1 MNYYSRTETFGSL
14 ELERQVEVALIDD
27 DVPELVEEFYLS
39 LLRNGI
45 DPDIVITHPLLTIVI
60 QDDDSAF
67 SVSGETRTLEEPAGA
82 GTRAMREV
90 AIEIQSP
97 MPQTVSVDWETSDG
111 SGEAH
116 RVARAGEDFAHASG
130 TAVFARGETE
140 TQIRVPILGDGVV
153 EWEKA
158 MRITL
163 KNPSAGGVVADG
175 GALADASE
183 EEVFVVGI
191 ADADGPLPITLA
203 VPEMVREGESFTVGA
218 RIGKPHDL
226 ALETSVELKP
236 VSGQATLESDVTMTP
251 NPLVTDFA
259 SGTLT
264 VAGSEATVTA
274 IDDDESEGAETF
286 EVLLRVV
293 REQGGDWPPVEM
305 RRRPYRVTI
314 VDNDATGTPGVT
326 AIQNDGS
333 AVIRQVVQVPEG
345 GTNQIRITLDTPP
358 SKTVTIGW
366 SERYRDGD
374 ITVSAA
380 PRHTFDAT
388 NWSAPY
394 VIDLSADE
402 DSDTIEGE
410 TFIKLSFETDSP
422 EYEALSAAVDKRAIF
437 VREKE
442 NDIDQD
448 GAVSHVGD
456 LPGSPSGVTITDH
469 TIPARHD
476 GRSPVYVEVR
486 FSHRM
491 RASPWRMRDHAFEV
505 TGGEVLRA
513 ERVDGT
519 AKRWRF
525 RVRPRS
531 AGKQLVLRL
540 NAGTPCGT
548 PTAICS
554 EASPAQ
560 PIVNTLW
567 IAIPGPGSTPGV
579 LPPGVAGDPV
589 FDIEGER
596 VNESAGSLDFTVTL
610 SRALNTEASVW
621 FATSNG
627 TARAGNDYES
637 RTEHLVF
644 APNERTKTVT
654 ITILPDAI
662 DEGVEAFRGLIVSPV
677 GARIRTAE
685 AAGEIANTGPMPRA
699 WIARFGRTV
708 ADQVLDAVGERVG
721 TARAG
726 GVSVS
731 LGGRRIGG
739 AAPKADGESGA
750 AAAPGPE
757 AASASRFG
765 TAEEEDAEQTARL
778 EALSDWLRHETAG
791 NGRADAGSRAW
802 SRTLSGRELLM
813 GSSFSLAAETDG
825 GGFAALWGRMAHTRF
840 AGRED
845 TLSLDG
851 DVTTGLVGADYA
863 SGRWSTGLVVSH
875 SVGEGGYRGESSG
888 EVEATVTALTPWA
901 GYAVNDRLSLWGA
914 AGYGTGGLTL
924 TPADGAAL
932 KTDLGMTLAAAGARG
947 TLAGGAGPRLD
958 AVTDARWVRTRTAR
972 VSAAAGG
979 SLASAAAQVTRLRLG
994 LEGSWPL
1001 ALGDEALGGGATVT
1015 PRLEVGVRRDGG
1027 DAETG
1032 SGRIS
1037 APG

>member
-1 MNYYSRTETFGSL
+1 M
-14 ELERQVEVALIDD
+14 
-27 DVPELVEEFYLS
+27 
-39 LLRNGI
+39 
-45 DPDIVITHPLLTIVI
+45 
-60 QDDDSAF
+60 
-67 SVSGETRTLEEPAGA
+67 
-82 GTRAMREV
+82 
-90 AIEIQSP
+90 
-97 MPQTVSVDWETSDG
+97 
-111 SGEAH
+111 
-116 RVARAGEDFAHASG
+116 
-130 TAVFARGETE
+130 
-140 TQIRVPILGDGVV
+140 
-153 EWEKA
+153 
-158 MRITL
+158 
-163 KNPSAGGVVADG
+163 
-175 GALADASE
+175 
-183 EEVFVVGI
+183 
-191 ADADGPLPITLA
+191 
-203 VPEMVREGESFTVGA
+203 
-218 RIGKPHDL
+218 
-226 ALETSVELKP
+226 
-236 VSGQATLESDVTMTP
+236 
-251 NPLVTDFA
+251 
-259 SGTLT
+259 
-264 VAGSEATVTA
+264 AGSEATVTA

-979 SLASAAAQVTRLRLG
+979 SLASAAAQVARLRLG

-1032 SGRIS
+1032 FGADIGAGVTLEGPARGLRVSLEGRGVLTHEAAGLRDRGLAGTLAWNPGPAGRGPTLTLRRTLGAGTSGDMDALLGRDTLEGLAANDDGAGRRRLEARFGYGFAMFGGGFTGTPEIGLWQSEAGRDYSVGWRLTGAGSGPGWLELSVEATRRESVNDNDPEHGIGFNAS
-1037 APG
+1037 ARF